1 MQEGRRCVRV
11 LIHVDARQL
20 LATCHDLIQDLI
32 DAVCLEDGLLVLH
45 LRKRGTRARRHHAA
59 T

>member
-1 MQEGRRCVRV
+1 MRCVRV